1 MKILL
6 DAHAFLWL
14 VMDDPMLSDTAKN
27 LFLEAENEIFLSAVT
42 GFEVLVKFS
51 FGKLEFSESPEQF
64 IHNRIAKNDLN
75 VLPITLPHTLK
86 LADLPFHHRDPYRD
100 LFDCLLI
107 AQAMIENMP
116 ILTRDPMFSE
126 YDCQVIW

>member
-6 DAHAFLWL
+6 DTHAFLWL

-27 LFLEAENEIFLSAVT
+27 LFLDAENEIFLSAVT
-42 GFEVLVKFS
+42 GFEISVKFS
-51 FGKLEFSESPEQF
+51 IGKLELSEPPEQF
-64 IHNRIAKNDLN
+64 IHNRITKNDLN

-86 LADLPFHHRDPYRD
+86 LADLPFHHRDP
-100 LFDCLLI
+100 FDRLLI
-107 AQAMIENMP
+107 ARAMIENVP